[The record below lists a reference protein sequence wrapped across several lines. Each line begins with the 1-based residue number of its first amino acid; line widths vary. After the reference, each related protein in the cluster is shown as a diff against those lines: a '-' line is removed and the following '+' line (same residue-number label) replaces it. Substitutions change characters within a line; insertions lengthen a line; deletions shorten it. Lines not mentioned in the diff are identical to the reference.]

1 MMYRFIWEDDGEF
14 VDDVVVS
21 EFVAVRLLRAE
32 GIEEADA
39 GWLLKGRAAHF
50 DTLDGYRL
58 TIRPEG

>member
-21 EFVAVRLLRAE
+21 EFVAVRLLQAE

-39 GWLLKGRAAHF
+39 NLFLKMRGVHL

-58 TIRPEG
+58 TIRAEG

>member
-39 GWLLKGRAAHF
+39 GWLLKGRGAHL

-58 TIRPEG
+58 TVRAEG